1 MDKNTCIIH
10 EVNTK
15 WGHNKDA
22 LYASK
27 HLPTSAKGKTTALAN
42 CNTFSGTATMSIPQ
56 DER

>member
-27 HLPTSAKGKTTALAN
+27 HLPTSAKGKTTALSN
-42 CNTFSGTATMSIPQ
+42 CNAFSGTATMSIP
-56 DER
+56 